1 MVIKIQTTKLLEQS
15 KNYLKNMISN
25 KQIEGEKTKFINREL
40 IINKLTQNNLKKERD
55 KLLFYMKNIEKEN
68 ENDIKLFKLSKEENE
83 DEIKNKNNENNIII
97 YINKLYYSN
106 EIYLKLSEFKRKYDL
121 MEKSRINIKEEYL
134 RKKDKNINENK
145 KEFEIVN
152 NLIDDYIYISDYE
165 LYILKESYK
174 SLVNSYKKLKKDL
187 KSDII
192 ERLKNMKKNDR
203 ISKIIKLEGNKKTI
217 EYALINEEYLIRERS
232 IEKLIAN
239 ESIIKETEKKQKII
253 NIKIL
258 NELKIIKE
266 DYEKILNLNK
276 LMVLLSI
283 EINNDTG
290 LFLYIINFKK
300 EINEF
305 IKTNKLGKLLKN
317 LKKNLKNMGM
327 YNNIEINTEIDSRII
342 TEIIVH
348 EYNRRIEFLKIIKSL
363 FINWEELVIKYK
375 DENLEPDNIIGN
387 IKKNLFENIEN
398 IEKKYEEIKKSDID
412 YLKKNKQQLNSLIK
426 LGGNNKLEF
435 TLIPRSYASL
445 KKILII
451 EYGDEKYKLHINK
464 SNMIINEDLKNVN
477 KNFYNIMEIIYI
489 KSGNYILYGINF
501 ILDYKEENGNKIN
514 IRIDYL
520 EDKEII
526 YTENRSISLTTEY
539 KRI

>member
-1 MVIKIQTTKLLEQS
+1 MVVKIQTTKLLEQS

-217 EYALINEEYLIRERS
+217 EYALINDEYLIRERS

-258 NELKIIKE
+258 DELKIIKE
-266 DYEKILNLNK
+266 DYEKILNLHK
-276 LMVLLSI
+276 LMVLLSK

-305 IKTNKLGKLLKN
+305 IKTNKLGKLLNN
-317 LKKNLKNMGM
+317 LKKFFKNMEM
-327 YNNIEINTEIDSRII
+327 YNIEINTEIDSRII

-435 TLIPRSYASL
+435 TLIPRSYTSL
-445 KKILII
+445 KKILLI
-451 EYGDEKYKLHINK
+451 EYGEEIYKLHINK

-477 KNFYNIMEIIYI
+477 KKFYNIMEIIYI

-501 ILDYKEENGNKIN
+501 ILDYKEEKGNKIG

-520 EDKEII
+520 DDKEII